1 MQLEFATVN
10 WPVPALIGLGLLAA
24 LLGYL
29 AGYLDSNFR
38 TAKKITAA
46 EAQAQTKIREAEKK
60 MALAESGAAAGVQKD
75 DPGLLRFKK
84 ENAHYSLEMDGKN
97 VNKPLSSDEKK
108 RLIELITLFR
118 PWLDSIPAQ
127 PASKPAAPLQT
138 PPGPVS
144 VQQAA
149 PRPLSPILTMAAK
162 AEAEK
167 NIRAMSIVNQIDTVL
182 QGRLFGG
189 PLEKAGIRLQ
199 ESPEGGVEV
208 IVGSD
213 KFATVDDVTDPVIK
227 KEIRAAI
234 AEWEEKYV
242 PGA

>member
-1 MQLEFATVN
+1 MQLEFATVT

-60 MALAESGAAAGVQKD
+60 MALAEGGQQD
-75 DPGLLRFKK
+75 NPGLLRFKK
-84 ENAHYSLEMDGKN
+84 ENAHYSLELDGKN
-97 VNKPLSSDEKK
+97 VNKPLTSDEKK

-127 PASKPAAPLQT
+127 PASKPDAPIQT
-138 PPGPVS
+138 PPGPVP
-144 VQQAA
+144 VQPAA
-149 PRPLSPILTMAAK
+149 PRPMPPLVTVAAK

-182 QGRLFGG
+182 QGRLMGG

-208 IVGSD
+208 IVGLD

-234 AEWEEKYV
+234 AEWEQKYV